1 MKIRF
6 LQDYHDGERLFR
18 AGWVCEVGPSDGK
31 RLIQE
36 GVAKEESSE
45 VYSRKYKPTA
55 IPATECVVPEAK
67 APEPPE
73 PAEKS
78 VSLPHIFST
87 KKST

>member
-18 AGWVCEVGPSDGK
+18 AGWVCEVGPADGK

-45 VYSRKYKPTA
+45 VYSRKYKPTVE
-55 IPATECVVPEAK
+55 PATECVVPDAK
-67 APEPPE
+67 AQEPPA

-78 VSLPHIFST
+78 VALPHTFS